1 MRLLKMSIEE
11 MVAYF
16 EQLERQSK
24 ALREEALRLCWY
36 MRGGITLD
44 DAMSLSNQ
52 DRDIIASIIK
62 ENLETSKKTGMPF
75 F

>member
-1 MRLLKMSIEE
+1 MSAEE

-16 EQLERQSK
+16 DQLERQSK

-36 MRGGITLD
+36 MRGGITFD
-44 DAMSLSNQ
+44 DAMLLSSS
-52 DRDIIASIIK
+52 DRQAIGSIVK